1 MTDEEDKQRKMQEK
15 SAIELALDEMPHFRE
30 IENVY
35 PDDDHRY
42 QVMRK
47 MERAYEQL
55 QQAGHEVQNNL
66 KQRRYDLLD
75 AALYALEYSRID
87 LIRDLIKGRDED
99 KLKQGFSIDGI
110 CVGLMKSAVD
120 LIGEQITKMLP
131 EVETDEYNFLE
142 EN

>member
-1 MTDEEDKQRKMQEK
+1 MTEKSEQGREGQKK

-30 IENVY
+30 IESVY

-55 QQAGHEVQNNL
+55 QQAGHDVQNNL
-66 KQRRYDLLD
+66 EQRRYDLLD

-87 LIRDLIKGRDED
+87 LIRDLIKDRNED

-110 CVGLMKSAVD
+110 YVGLMKSAID
-120 LIGEQITKMLP
+120 LIGEQLTKMFP
-131 EVETDEYNFLE
+131 EVEIEEYNFLE